1 MVQKIIWNKTAQRS
15 FDQIINYL
23 QDEFSTQTAEKF
35 FRLVYH
41 RIGQLTEQPYIGR
54 PAKKAK
60 TIRQINIDKYRKMYY
75 RIESFQTF
83 LIFVKALIKSD
94 IDVKTFIMNG
104 LPEKENFTEWVA
116 EWEHSRED
124 NPLSR

>member
-23 QDEFSTQTAEKF
+23 HDEYSINTAEKF
-35 FRLVYH
+35 FKLVYR

-54 PAKKAK
+54 PTKKAK

-75 RIESFQTF
+75 RIEGRT
-83 LIFVKALIKSD
+83 LIIADFFD
-94 IDVKTFIMNG
+94 TRQD
-104 LPEKENFTEWVA
+104 PDKERF
-116 EWEHSRED
+116 
-124 NPLSR
+124 